1 MRTLQKNKQ
10 DMYYSL
16 QGESVPIYEEGEY
29 TVSADGS
36 KIPVETGE
44 EKVTFSKP
52 VPFSANIAMSGG
64 ESKIVE
70 YGLDKTDYEAILVVD
85 KGILP
90 LKENDRIWYE
100 SEPLMNDDGTVD
112 EFSADYIV
120 VKKAPSLNGD
130 RFILKKVVK

>member
-1 MRTLQKNKQ
+1 M
-10 DMYYSL
+10 
-16 QGESVPIYEEGEY
+16 V
-29 TVSADGS
+29 A
-36 KIPVETGE
+36 
-44 EKVTFSKP
+44 
-52 VPFSANIAMSGG
+52 
-64 ESKIVE
+64 
-70 YGLDKTDYEAILVVD
+70 D

-100 SEPLMNDDGTVD
+100 SKPMMSDDGTVD